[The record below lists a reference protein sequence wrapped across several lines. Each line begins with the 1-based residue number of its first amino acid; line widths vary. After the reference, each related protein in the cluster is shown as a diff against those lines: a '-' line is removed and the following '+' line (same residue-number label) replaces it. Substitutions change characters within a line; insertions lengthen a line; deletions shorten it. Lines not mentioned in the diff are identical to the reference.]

1 MAENVIEAKTR
12 TDQGSAAARRLRR
25 LGDVPG
31 IFYRHGEKSK
41 SFAINAKALLG
52 MVHTESALF
61 DVAFDGQ
68 APEKCVIR
76 EIQWDPLS
84 QQPVHVDL
92 MGVSM
97 TEKISVE
104 VPLHLVGISYGVKT
118 EGGIMQQL
126 MREIEIECLP
136 SDIPDNI
143 ELDVTEL
150 KIGDSLHLSDVHVD
164 KIRVMGDLERPIV
177 TITALRITEEAPATP
192 EAGPAEPE
200 LIGKKAE
207 GEKEA
212 EE

>member
-12 TDQGSAAARRLRR
+12 TEQGSAAARRLRR

-41 SFAINAKALLG
+41 SFAVNAKALIG
-52 MVHTESALF
+52 MIHTESALF

-76 EIQWDPLS
+76 EVQWDPLS
-84 QQPVHVDL
+84 QQPIHVDL

-104 VPLHLVGISYGVKT
+104 VPVHLTGVSYGVKT

-136 SDIPDNI
+136 SDIPDRI

-150 KIGDSLHLSDVHVD
+150 KIGDSLHLSDVHMD
-164 KIRVMGDLERPIV
+164 KIRVLGDLERPIV
-177 TITALRITEEAPATP
+177 TITALRITEETAPTG

-200 LIGKKAE
+200 LVGKKAE
-207 GEKEA
+207 ADKDA